1 MSSEVPNYD
10 YNQSG
15 HAVQYS
21 LVNSTYTNLVKVT
34 NAS

>member
-1 MSSEVPNYD
+1 MSSLVPNYD
-10 YNQSG
+10 YNRSS
-15 HAVQYS
+15 HAVHYS